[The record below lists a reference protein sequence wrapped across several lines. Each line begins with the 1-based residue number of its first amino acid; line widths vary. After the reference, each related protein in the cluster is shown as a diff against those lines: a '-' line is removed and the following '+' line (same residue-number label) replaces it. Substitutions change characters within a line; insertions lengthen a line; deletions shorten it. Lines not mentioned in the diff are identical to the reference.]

1 MEAKPRLPDERVNLP
16 DTHPLAD
23 AATLITGVVGVA
35 LVVFAVIAYFVEIAI
50 WMLPV
55 ETEASIAAELWP
67 QEASAAGEAVGDRQA
82 RVQQLLGELA
92 EGWPENPYALQLRI
106 MDTPEPNAFAAPG
119 GIVMV
124 TTGLL
129 EQSQSENELAFVLG
143 HEIGHFRNR
152 DHLRGLGQGLLFQLV
167 LAAVGLGGADLSL
180 AGQTGVAASLSF
192 SREQEREA
200 DRFGL
205 ELVDRRYGHV
215 DGAGLF
221 FERVAAIDP
230 ASASLP
236 TFVSTHPGLRERA
249 KAVRELAV
257 ERGYALDGPLR
268 PRL

>member
-1 MEAKPRLPDERVNLP
+1 MQFKPRVPDDKVNLP
-16 DTHPLAD
+16 KTHPLAE
-23 AATLITGVVGVA
+23 AAQLIAAIAA
-35 LVVFAVIAYFVEIAI
+35 LGLLAFLLIAYFVELAL
-50 WMLPV
+50 WLLPHDAEV
-55 ETEASIAAELWP
+55 ELARDLWP
-67 QEASAAGEAVGDRQA
+67 VAAKDAAVNEREGEVQA
-82 RVQQLLGELA
+82 LVDALGQ
-92 EGWPENPYALQLRI
+92 GWPDNPYTLRVRI
-106 MDTPEPNAFAAPG
+106 VEDDQPNAFAAPG
-119 GIVMV
+119 GMV
-124 TTGLL
+124 LVTEGLMDMA
-129 EQSQSENELAFVLG
+129 QSENELAFVLA

-152 DHLRGLGQGLLFQLV
+152 DHLRGLGQGVLFQLV

-200 DRFGL
+200 DRYGL
-205 ELVDRRYGHV
+205 ELVNRRYGHV

-249 KAVRELAV
+249 KAVRELAS